1 MRGNYTL
8 QISTGGTSTRRLQV
22 ACDRVGVVVGMS
34 LVNGKGR
41 QVWPLVGLF
50 LPINHLFC
58 LADQSRIPAW
68 STYGPYQFCT
78 CHHRQ
83 LHHSASWWW
92 KKSGW
97 AVL

>member
-41 QVWPLVGLF
+41 QV
-50 LPINHLFC
+50 
-58 LADQSRIPAW
+58 
-68 STYGPYQFCT
+68 
-78 CHHRQ
+78 
-83 LHHSASWWW
+83 
-92 KKSGW
+92 
-97 AVL
+97 